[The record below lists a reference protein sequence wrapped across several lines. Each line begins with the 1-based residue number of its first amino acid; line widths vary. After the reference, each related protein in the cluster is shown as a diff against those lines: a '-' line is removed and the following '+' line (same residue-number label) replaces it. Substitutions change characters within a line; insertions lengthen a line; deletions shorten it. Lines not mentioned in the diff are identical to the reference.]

1 MPSLPKID
9 YPILKIKIPST
20 KKEYMFRPFLVKEE
34 KLLFMAKESDN
45 DSDILTAIKQV
56 VQNCC
61 LDQKFNV
68 DDVAL
73 FDLEYIFLKLR
84 SFSVDNITKIS
95 VKDVEDEKIYN
106 FDVDLDKI
114 EVVFPKKVDNV
125 VKINENSGLVL
136 KYPPASLYSDE
147 EFLKLEKDQ
156 LFELIIRCIEKVY
169 DGDEVYEA
177 KEFTKDQLS
186 EFVENLN
193 VKIFEKVHEFL
204 LSTPKINYSLE
215 YKNSL
220 GNDRKIELSSLNDFF
235 SWR

>member
-45 DSDILTAIKQV
+45 DTDILTAIKQV

-73 FDLEYIFLKLR
+73 FDLEYVFLKLR

>member
-73 FDLEYIFLKLR
+73 FDLEYVFLKLR

>member
-169 DGDEVYEA
+169 DGDEVYES
-177 KEFTKDQLS
+177 KEFTKEQLS